1 MDNYKYLL
9 QDLTKLKGVGNK
21 TATILK
27 RKKINNLFDLLFR
40 LPQSYTDRTQKLKV
54 NELQVGKITTIN
66 IIVKKYS
73 FPRIRNL
80 PNKVI
85 CEDETGTIDC
95 VFFNS
100 YEGYIRK
107 ILPLNKEVTISG
119 KINYFKKRYQ
129 ITNPNYVSK
138 ESSLIEKIHN
148 KYSLTEGISEKVYNK
163 IINQILENLPN
174 LSEWLNPVIL
184 NKFENISWRDSIIK
198 LHDPKNI
205 GNFKSNFYRRLVF
218 DEILKPSQN
227 YNLASELKMEILDR
241 EALILQIFEK
251 RSSSAESKLQVKL
264 AQARYDM
271 SRAKEKVRLSKKG
284 EQPGFMGLG
293 TFEVDVYY
301 NEIKKRMINIKSKL
315 VKSGKQRK
323 LHRQARKRLG
333 FKTISLAGYTSA
345 GKTTLFN
352 ALTGEQREKNDE
364 LFTTLST
371 TVRRVMINREIALI
385 SDTVGFISRLPAYM
399 IEAFKS
405 TLEELLY
412 TDVIIFVIDASDN
425 LDELRK
431 KFKSCYTTL
440 NEIGV
445 ESNKL
450 VFALNKSEL
459 LDDDEILDIV
469 DYLELKG
476 SKKWIDIS
484 AVTGKNMNELKKI
497 VNNIFQNDIS
507 QNSDKVG
514 AKTYGN

>member
-1 MDNYKYLL
+1 MNSAVLITYDQDGMVDEAIALCKSADYEVKHVMRQDFL
-9 QDLTKLKGVGNK
+9 QKPTYGLSTGKIEDLKG
-21 TATILK
+21 I
-27 RKKINNLFDLLFR
+27 I
-40 LPQSYTDRTQKLKV
+40 S
-54 NELQVGKITTIN
+54 TT
-66 IIVKKYS
+66 K
-73 FPRIRNL
+73 PD
-80 PNKVI
+80 VI
-85 CEDETGTIDC
+85 
-95 VFFNS
+95 
-100 YEGYIRK
+100 
-107 ILPLNKEVTISG
+107 
-119 KINYFKKRYQ
+119 
-129 ITNPNYVSK
+129 
-138 ESSLIEKIHN
+138 
-148 KYSLTEGISEKVYNK
+148 
-163 IINQILENLPN
+163 
-174 LSEWLNPVIL
+174 
-184 NKFENISWRDSIIK
+184 
-198 LHDPKNI
+198 
-205 GNFKSNFYRRLVF
+205 VF
-218 DEILKPSQN
+218 DEILKPRQH

-241 EALILQIFEK
+241 ESLILQIFEK

-264 AQARYDM
+264 AQARYEM
-271 SRAKEKVRLSKKG
+271 SRAKEKVRLARKG

-301 NEIKKRMINIKSKL
+301 NEIKKRMVNIKSKL

-352 ALTGEQREKNDE
+352 ALTGEQQEKNEE
-364 LFTTLST
+364 LFTTLTT
-371 TVRRVMINREIALI
+371 TVRRVMINQEIALI

-469 DYLELKG
+469 DYLELNG
-476 SKKWIDIS
+476 NKKWIDIS
-484 AVTGKNMNELKKI
+484 AVTGKNVDKLKKTI
-497 VNNIFQNDIS
+497 GNIFQNDIS
-507 QNSDKVG
+507 ENSDKVG
-514 AKTYGN
+514 VKPYGN